1 MRSSFI
7 LLLIVLVSLSLCA
20 DDISFSGGYSRAMM
34 NKGRKE
40 LLLSENANVS
50 VGSLSIDASSI
61 SLSGRDY
68 ESVTCS
74 GNVRVADP
82 DEGFSMKTQKLFFD
96 RQQNRLLI
104 TSWCEI
110 SDTKNELEASAAS
123 LSYDIDSKE
132 LLLEMRVRLIAI
144 TEDGILSGSAESAS
158 YNRESNVLILSGG
171 ATVNWKGDTYKA
183 QLITVDIEKSEIH
196 LDGRIEGTI
205 HG

>member
-1 MRSSFI
+1 MRSRFI

>member
-1 MRSSFI
+1 MKSRLI
-7 LLLIVLVSLSLCA
+7 TILMLLLSFSLSA
-20 DDISFSGGYSRAMM
+20 ADISFSGGYSKAVM

-40 LLLSENANVS
+40 LLLSERAKVS
-50 VGSLSIDASSI
+50 VNTLSISADTITLA
-61 SLSGRDY
+61 GKDY

-74 GNVRVADP
+74 GDIRIEDP
-82 DEGFSMKTQKLFFD
+82 KEGFSMRTQKLFYD
-96 RQQNRLLI
+96 RLQERLLI

-123 LSYDIDSKE
+123 LSYDLDSKV
-132 LLLEMRVRLIAI
+132 LVMEMRVRLVSN
-144 TEDGILSGSAESAS
+144 TNDGILSGSAESVV
-158 YNRESNVLILSGG
+158 YNRDTNVLTLSGG
-171 ATVNWKGDTYKA
+171 ATVVWKGDTYKA

>member
-1 MRSSFI
+1 MRSRFI

-74 GNVRVADP
+74 GNVRVTDP

>member
-1 MRSSFI
+1 MRSRFI

-20 DDISFSGGYSRAMM
+20 DDISFSGGYSKAMM

-74 GNVRVADP
+74 GNVRVTDP